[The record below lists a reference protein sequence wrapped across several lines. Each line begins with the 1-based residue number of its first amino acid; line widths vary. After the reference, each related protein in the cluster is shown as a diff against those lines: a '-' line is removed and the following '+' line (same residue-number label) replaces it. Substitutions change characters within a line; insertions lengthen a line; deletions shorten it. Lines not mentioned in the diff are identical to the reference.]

1 MLILH
6 LTWSKHLKLLSAL
19 AAASIGL
26 AATFGM
32 SAAKAESRP
41 DIVVA
46 VPDLPPTLEPAKE
59 LSNIGTRITYDIFD
73 TVIRR
78 DFLSAEDGSGAE
90 LTPALAESWAWTDPR
105 TLVLDLRAGVKFHN
119 GETLTAEDVAF
130 TFSAERLS
138 GPESIMANGRGY
150 FGNIESVDATGP
162 LQVTFSLKVADPIF
176 EQRLAS
182 WTAWVVNKKDWQ
194 ANAGDSYPQFPV
206 GTGPFMLD
214 DYKAD
219 QSIRLVAFDDYFG
232 GTPKAASVTF
242 VKVPEEAAR
251 IAGLVAG
258 DFDIVTTIGPDQI
271 GQINAYDTVEAR
283 SVVLSN
289 SHVLVYNTEHPTL
302 ADKRI
307 RQAMNLAIDREL
319 LVKALWAGKTV
330 VPLSHQYPEYG
341 ALFDPSRDGLVYD
354 PERARAL
361 LAEAGYDGAPIHYN
375 TNPNYY
381 VNTVP
386 AAQAIIEM
394 WKAVG
399 LNGKLNLVEDTR
411 GGPED
416 TLMVRTWSN
425 TTRFPDPAGGLWN
438 LWGPHQSTQRN
449 KEWVPAA
456 FNALG
461 ETLDKTPE
469 PAARK
474 EVFHQ
479 MLDIWEDEAPGT
491 ILYQPLETYGVRKS
505 LKWQPYSHFYLDL
518 RNDNFEDMAV
528 SQ

>member
-1 MLILH
+1 M
-6 LTWSKHLKLLSAL
+6 TVKLLATI
-19 AAASIGL
+19 AAASLGL
-26 AATFGM
+26 CATFGATVAM
-32 SAAKAESRP
+32 ADDRP

-46 VPDLPPTLEPAKE
+46 VPDLPATLEPAKE

-73 TVIRR
+73 TLTRR
-78 DFLSAEDGSGAE
+78 DFLSSEDGSGAE
-90 LTPALAESWAWTDPR
+90 LVPSLADNWEWLDDR
-105 TLVLDLRAGVKFHN
+105 TLELSLHEGVWFHN
-119 GETLTAEDVAF
+119 GETMTAEDIAF

-138 GPESIMANGRGY
+138 GPDAIMAYGRGY
-150 FGNIESVDATGP
+150 FGNIETVEAVDP
-162 LQVTFSLKVADPIF
+162 LTVRFTLKVADPIF

-182 WTAWVVNKKDWQ
+182 WTAWVVNKKDWL
-194 ANAGDSYPQFPV
+194 ANAGDSFPQFPV
-206 GTGPFMLD
+206 GTGPYMLD
-214 DYKAD
+214 EYKPD

-232 GTPKAASVTF
+232 GKPEAASVTF

-271 GQINAYDTVEAR
+271 AQIESYDTLDAR

-289 SHVLVYNTEHPTL
+289 SHVLVYNTQNPVI
-302 ADKRI
+302 ADKRV

-319 LVKALWAGKTV
+319 LVKALWAGKSV

-341 ALFDPSRDGLVYD
+341 ALFDPTREGLVYD
-354 PERARAL
+354 PERAREL
-361 LAEAGYDGAPIHYN
+361 LAEAGYNGETIYYS
-375 TNPNYY
+375 TKPNYY
-381 VNTVP
+381 INSVP

-399 LNGKLNLVEDTR
+399 INAKLNLVEDTL
-411 GGPED
+411 GVPENER
-416 TLMVRTWSN
+416 MVRTWSN

-438 LWGPHQSTQRN
+438 LWGPHQAPQRN
-449 KEWVPAA
+449 GEWAPED

-461 ETLDKTPE
+461 AELDQTADPE
-469 PAARK
+469 ARK
-474 EVFHQ
+474 VVFQ
-479 MLDIWEDEAPGT
+479 KMLDIWEDVAPGT

-518 RNDNFEDMAV
+518 RNYNFADEALT
-528 SQ
+528 Q

>member
-1 MLILH
+1 MTVKLIA
-6 LTWSKHLKLLSAL
+6 SI
-19 AAASIGL
+19 AAATLGVFAMFGT
-26 AATFGM
+26 AAI
-32 SAAKAESRP
+32 ADERP

-73 TVIRR
+73 TLIRR
-78 DFLSAEDGSGAE
+78 DFLSSEDGSGAA
-90 LTPALAESWAWTDPR
+90 LVPSLAESWEWLDDR
-105 TLVLDLRAGVKFHN
+105 TLELTLRDGVKFHN
-119 GETLTAEDVAF
+119 GEVMTAEDIAF

-138 GPESIMANGRGY
+138 GPEAIMANGRGY
-150 FGNIESVDATGP
+150 FGNIETVEAIDP
-162 LQVTFSLKVADPIF
+162 LTVRFTLKVADAIF

-182 WTAWVVNKKDWQ
+182 WTAWVVNKKDWL
-194 ANAGDSYPQFPV
+194 ANQGDSFPQFPV

-214 DYKAD
+214 EYNPD

-232 GTPKAASVTF
+232 GKPEAGSVTF

-271 GQINAYDTVEAR
+271 AQIESYDTLDAR

-289 SHVLVYNTEHPTL
+289 SHVLVYNTQNPVI
-302 ADKRI
+302 ADKRV
-307 RQAMNLAIDREL
+307 RQAMNLAIDRDL
-319 LVKALWAGKTV
+319 LVKALWADKTV

-341 ALFDPSRDGLVYD
+341 ELFDPTREGLVYD
-354 PERARAL
+354 PERAKEL
-361 LAEAGYDGAPIHYN
+361 LAEAGYNGETIHYR
-375 TNPNYY
+375 TRPSYY
-381 VNTVP
+381 INSVP

-399 LNGKLNLVEDTR
+399 INAELHLVEDTLA
-411 GGPED
+411 GPED
-416 TLMVRTWSN
+416 ELMVRTWSN

-438 LWGPHQSTQRN
+438 LWGPHQGVQRN
-449 KEWVPAA
+449 GNWLPED

-461 ETLDKTPE
+461 AKLDLTSDLAE
-469 PAARK
+469 RRV
-474 EVFHQ
+474 VFQQ
-479 MLDIWEDEAPGT
+479 MLDIWEDDAPGT

-518 RNDNFEDMAV
+518 RNYNFEDEALT
-528 SQ
+528 Q